1 MARISLL
8 RYSCNGFSCFAVSRS
23 GSAITIRD
31 YFSSQSNTSISS
43 AEDKFEN
50 VKCLDDALSLFRRMV
65 RAQSLPSVF
74 SFSKLLKTMVNMK
87 HYSAV
92 LSLFQEM
99 LKLRIPISDSILNIA
114 INSYCLMHCS
124 DGGISVLAIYLKS
137 GIPFDVITF
146 STLPRGLFAE
156 NKIKDA
162 VNLFKKLVRE
172 NICEPNEV
180 MYLTVMN
187 GLSKMGH
194 TQKTFDLLRVME
206 QGSIKP
212 DTPIYNIVIH
222 ALCKDRMIDAAISL
236 LNEMKQKGI
245 PPDIVT

>member
-8 RYSCNGFSCFAVSRS
+8 RYSCNGFSCFAISRS

-43 AEDKFEN
+43 AKDKFEN
-50 VKCLDDALSLFRRMV
+50 VKCLDDAVSLFRRMV
-65 RAQSLPSVF
+65 RAQPLPSVF

-146 STLPRGLFAE
+146 STLLRGLFAE

-194 TQKTFDLLRVME
+194 TLHRF
-206 QGSIKP
+206 
-212 DTPIYNIVIH
+212 
-222 ALCKDRMIDAAISL
+222 
-236 LNEMKQKGI
+236 
-245 PPDIVT
+245 